1 VGAGY
6 RIDDVLDLPVTAV
19 ELLAEAA
26 GKRRRADLI
35 QTINAHRI
43 AGADAKSYKE
53 AIRSIERG

>member
-1 VGAGY
+1 M
-6 RIDDVLDLPVTAV
+6 LDLPVTAI

-26 GKRRRADLI
+26 GKRKRNDLI

>member
-1 VGAGY
+1 M
-6 RIDDVLDLPVTAV
+6 TAI

-26 GKRRRADLI
+26 GKRKRADMI

-43 AGADAKSYKE
+43 AGADPKSYKE

>member
-6 RIDDVLDLPVTAV
+6 RIDDILDMPATAV

-26 GKRRRADLI
+26 GKRKRADLI

-43 AGADAKSYKE
+43 AGADQKSYKE